1 MHFRQR
7 NATTCTTG
15 FLVYLQQFPINLL
28 GQGNALLFAL
38 IDGNAERSAH
48 LLERGDKI
56 LLLGI
61 KLSEGLHNLL
71 HNRVDLVHF
80 LFHAG
85 EFK

>member
-1 MHFRQR
+1 MHFRQC

-28 GQGNALLFAL
+28 GQGNARFFAL
-38 IDGNAERSAH
+38 IDGNAEGSAY
-48 LLERGDKI
+48 LLERSDKI
-56 LLLGI
+56 LLFGVKLG
-61 KLSEGLHNLL
+61 EGFHDLL

-80 LFHAG
+80 FFHAR